1 MQEPCP
7 GERTG
12 FCALGVRSSRPV
24 MFRFGELQDPIETN
38 QTQSNHRQEPPDG
51 VTGKNER

>member
-12 FCALGVRSSRPV
+12 CRALGVRSRRPL